1 MGFNLKSILPYLA
14 GAAGSGIS
22 SQFSALAPFSAAI
35 GAGAGAL
42 TNQKN
47 PLGGALQGFAGGG
60 VGSTLAGGV
69 KGLFTGQPGSSGL
82 DNFGSGA
89 MSGLQS
95 FGSSIPGF
103 GGVGTSNPTGALAK
117 FFSGSGGGLSDNG
130 MSGSTGISNS
140 DASKMTFGAGD
151 GGYSNTSSQIKPPTF
166 ASPYTASGGASSLA
180 APVIGNTAGSS
191 TGNVAGSM
199 NPLGMFKSMI
209 PGLAVAG
216 AGSLLVP
223 TPQAPDYSGVKA
235 DLMAKAD
242 AANVANQPAM
252 TQYLSTLNAPTGDSA
267 EAGVA
272 NAKLINDRQKA
283 QAQKDL
289 MDQFSANN
297 GSTTGN
303 SAYNDALTKSNAAY
317 DQNYSA
323 QAAQLQFE
331 YDNQQQQQ
339 KMAAASALSGMND
352 QQLQFYA
359 GLSNLDVQ
367 TIQDKF
373 QLDAGRAQ
381 GLKDIATQAG
391 ALMMEKGL
399 GLNGGV
405 K

>member
-22 SQFSALAPFSAAI
+22 SQFSALSPFSAAI

-42 TNQKN
+42 TNSKS
-47 PLGGALQGFAGGG
+47 PLTGALQGFAGGG
-60 VGSTLAGGV
+60 VGSTLAGGL
-69 KGLFTGQPGSSGL
+69 KGAFTGAPGSSAL
-82 DNFGSGA
+82 SNFGTGA

-117 FFSGSGGGLSDNG
+117 FFTPGGGTPATGANTPAMSMTGGGVGNVNGIKLSDQNTPTGFRMTATPSGGS
-130 MSGSTGISNS
+130 
-140 DASKMTFGAGD
+140 
-151 GGYSNTSSQIKPPTF
+151 
-166 ASPYTASGGASSLA
+166 SSLA
-180 APVIGNTAGSS
+180 TPTLGNTTGA
-191 TGNVAGSM
+191 TGNVASAMSPM
-199 NPLGMFKSMI
+199 NMFKSMI
-209 PGLAVAG
+209 PGAAVAG
-216 AGSLLVP
+216 IGGLLSP
-223 TPQAPDYSGVKA
+223 TPEAPDYSGVKN
-235 DLMAKAD
+235 DLMARAE

-252 TQYLSTLNAPTGDSA
+252 TQYLSTLNAPTGASA
-267 EAGVA
+267 EAGIA
-272 NAKLINDRQKA
+272 NARLINERQKA
-283 QAQKDL
+283 DANKAIMQ
-289 MDQFSANN
+289 QFQANN
-297 GSTTGN
+297 GNTTGN
-303 SAYNDALTKSNAAY
+303 SAYNDAITKSNAAY

-339 KMAAASALSGMND
+339 KMAAATALQGMD
-352 QQLQFYA
+352 SSQLQFYA
-359 GLSNLDVQ
+359 GLANLDIQ

-399 GLNGGV
+399 GLNQVTGA